1 MPGYEVRE
9 YLLNKWE
16 RKCAY
21 FGVENIAW
29 QVEHIYPRA
38 KGGSNRISN
47 LWLACHSCNQKKK
60 AKNIEQFLAKKPDIL
75 KRILAQAKRP
85 LKDVSAVNSTRWA
98 FFNRLKATGLRVV
111 TGSGGLTKFNRTR
124 LELPKTHWLDVAW
137 VGQVES
143 LEVLTHK
150 SLLIKA
156 RGHPTRQICHTDKF
170 GFPSWY
176 VPKNKSVKGFQTVIL

>member
-1 MPGYEVRE
+1 MPGYEIRE

-21 FGVENIAW
+21 FGVENIAL
-29 QVEHIYPRA
+29 QVKHIYPRA
-38 KGGSNRISN
+38 KGGSNKISN
-47 LWLACHSCNQKKK
+47 LCLACPSCNQKKG
-60 AKNIEQFLAKKPDIL
+60 AKNIEQFLATKPDIL

-85 LKDVSAVNSTRWA
+85 LQDAAAVNSTRWA
-98 FFNRLKATGLRVV
+98 LFHRLKKTGLPVV
-111 TGSGGLTKFNRTR
+111 TGSGGLTKFNYTR

-150 SLLIKA
+150 PLLIKA

-176 VPKNKSVKGFQTVIL
+176 VPRNKSVKGFQTVIL

>member
-9 YLLNKWE
+9 YLLNKCE

-21 FGVENIAW
+21 CGVENIAL

-47 LWLACHSCNQKKK
+47 LCLACHSCNQKKGN
-60 AKNIEQFLAKKPDIL
+60 KNIEQFLAKKPDIP

-85 LKDVSAVNSTRWA
+85 LKDAAAVNLTRWA
-98 FFNRLKATGLRVV
+98 LFNRLKETGLPVV

-124 LELPKTHWLDVAW
+124 LELPKSHWLDVAC
-137 VGQVES
+137 VGQVEL
-143 LEVLTHK
+143 LEVLTNK
-150 SLLIKA
+150 PLLIKA
-156 RGHPTRQICHTDKF
+156 TGHATRQICHTDKF
-170 GFPSWY
+170 GFPSRY
-176 VPKNKSVKGFQTVIL
+176 VPRNKSVKGFQTVIS

>member
-1 MPGYEVRE
+1 MPGSEVRE

-21 FGVENIAW
+21 CSVENIAW
-29 QVEHIYPRA
+29 QVEHIYPRP
-38 KGGSNRISN
+38 GGSNRISN
-47 LWLACHSCNQKKK
+47 LCLACPSCNQKKG

-85 LKDVSAVNSTRWA
+85 LKDAAVNSTRWA
-98 FFNRLKATGLRVV
+98 LFNRLKETGLPVV
-111 TGSGGLTKFNRTR
+111 TASGGLTKFNRTR
-124 LELPKTHWLDVAW
+124 LELPKTHWLDVAC

-150 SLLIKA
+150 PVLIKST
-156 RGHPTRQICHTDKF
+156 GHPTRQIGYTDKF
-170 GFPSWY
+170 GFASRY
-176 VPKNKSVKGFQTVIL
+176 VPRNKSVNGFQTVIS